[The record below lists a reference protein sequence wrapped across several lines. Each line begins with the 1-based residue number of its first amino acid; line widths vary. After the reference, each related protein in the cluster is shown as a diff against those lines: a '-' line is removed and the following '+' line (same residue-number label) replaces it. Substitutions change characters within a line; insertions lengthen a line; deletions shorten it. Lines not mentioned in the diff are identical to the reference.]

1 MIEKIK
7 FFIAP
12 SNIKTSL
19 AFFNEWLHCKFSFL
33 NDPNLISAFVFCIYF
48 FMVSFLIGYIMSGR
62 IFFIFKTVWL
72 YLLGAVYLGIYI
84 ALKYYSGNFLIYFL
98 CLIVFLSVTFIVK
111 VEINEKLIQ
120 NNIDAIVDEILDAN
134 NKNTK
139 I

>member
-1 MIEKIK
+1 
-7 FFIAP
+7 
-12 SNIKTSL
+12 
-19 AFFNEWLHCKFSFL
+19 
-33 NDPNLISAFVFCIYF
+33 
-48 FMVSFLIGYIMSGR
+48 MVSFLIGYIMSGR